1 MIHQAERKQIEREVN
16 SYIAKIKEMERIGR
30 KTSLYNELGK
40 VMFTYINAVSRE
52 DLKIYIKDKG
62 LPEYVEGVIKEDLAK
77 LAENSYK
84 EGLKDNEFSELTKQY
99 KDEYIDYLYDRVY
112 SLHREDRKQVNVIFQ
127 ERPIASGNYET
138 EYMHIVEKVKGI
150 IPEFVYL
157 RYLTGE
163 YLYQIAEGNHRPE
176 FEGVEAFVKDVEWY
190 IKNKTNWIRERME
203 EYYHYAII
211 IGQDPRLKSISSME
225 SRGLDMKRLDIW
237 LKSTIYRD
245 DELMGRI
252 KGQYTRKEQDFGRKV
267 INRNRQLEQN
277 NVPELLVSE
286 SEISRLYLA
295 TLVVKNTE
303 LIRKFKTVKTPRNM
317 EETKVSR
324 NLREKLI
331 KYKVQIEGY
340 GSVDYML
347 GHTEQMLNRMG
358 ASVITIKDKTFIL
371 GNRLIVLKGK
381 EGLREV
387 IYENSNSN
395 VREEEIRRLIQ
406 MKRG

>member
-1 MIHQAERKQIEREVN
+1 MIRQAERKQIEREVN
-16 SYIAKIKEMERIGR
+16 SYIAKIKKMERLGR
-30 KTSLYNELGK
+30 KTSLYNGLGK
-40 VMFTYINAVSRE
+40 VMLTYISAVSRE
-52 DLKIYIKDKG
+52 DLKIYIIDKG
-62 LPEYVEGVIKEDLAK
+62 LPEEVEGVIEEVLAK
-77 LAENSYK
+77 LSENSYK
-84 EGLKDNEFSELTKQY
+84 EGLDDNQFSELTEQY
-99 KDEYIDYLYDRVY
+99 EDVYIDYLYDRVD
-112 SLHREDRKQVNVIFQ
+112 SLHREDRKRVNVIFQ

-150 IPEFVYL
+150 LPEFVYL

-176 FEGVEAFVKDVEWY
+176 FEGVEAFVEDVEWY
-190 IKNKTNWIRERME
+190 IKNKTNWLRERTE
-203 EYYHYAII
+203 EYFHYAII

-237 LKSTIYRD
+237 LKSVIYKD
-245 DELMGRI
+245 DKLMVRI
-252 KGQYTRKEQDFGRKV
+252 KGQYAKKEQDFERKV
-267 INRNRQLEQN
+267 IMRNRQVEQN
-277 NVPELLVSE
+277 NVPELLVPE
-286 SEISRLYLA
+286 SEISKLYLA
-295 TLVVKNTE
+295 TLIVKNTG
-303 LIRKFKTVKTPRNM
+303 LIRKLKTVKTPRNV

-331 KYKVQIEGY
+331 KYKVRVEGY
-340 GSVDYML
+340 GSEDYML

-387 IYENSNSN
+387 IYVNSNSN
-395 VREEEIRRLIQ
+395 VREEEIQKLIQ
-406 MKRG
+406 M

>member
-1 MIHQAERKQIEREVN
+1 MIQQAERKQIEREVN
-16 SYIAKIKEMERIGR
+16 SYIAKTKEMERIGR
-30 KTSLYNELGK
+30 KTSLYDGLGK

-52 DLKIYIKDKG
+52 DLKIYIKDKC

-77 LAENSYK
+77 LAENIYDK
-84 EGLKDNEFSELTKQY
+84 GLKDNEFSELTEQY
-99 KDEYIDYLYDRVY
+99 EDEYIDYLYDRIA

-150 IPEFVYL
+150 LPEFVYL

-176 FEGVEAFVKDVEWY
+176 FEGVEAFVEDVEWY
-190 IKNKTNWIRERME
+190 IKNKTNWIRERAE

-211 IGQDPRLKSISSME
+211 IGQDPRLESISSMGA
-225 SRGLDMKRLDIW
+225 RGLNMKRLDIW
-237 LKSTIYRD
+237 LKSTIYKD
-245 DELMGRI
+245 DKLMGRI
-252 KGQYTRKEQDFGRKV
+252 KGQYTKKEQDFERKV
-267 INRNRQLEQN
+267 IMRNRQVEQN
-277 NVPELLVSE
+277 NVPELLVPE
-286 SEISRLYLA
+286 SEISKLYLA
-295 TLVVKNTE
+295 TLIVKNTE
-303 LIRKFKTVKTPRNM
+303 LIRKFKTVKTPRNV

-324 NLREKLI
+324 NLREKLS
-331 KYKVQIEGY
+331 KYKVRVEGY
-340 GSVDYML
+340 GSEDSML
-347 GHTEQMLNRMG
+347 GSTWQMLNRMG

-387 IYENSNSN
+387 IYVNSISK
-395 VREEEIRRLIQ
+395 VREQDIQKLIQ
-406 MKRG
+406 M

>member
-1 MIHQAERKQIEREVN
+1 MIRQAERKQIEREVN
-16 SYIAKIKEMERIGR
+16 SYIAKIKKMERLGR
-30 KTSLYNELGK
+30 KTSLYNGLGK
-40 VMFTYINAVSRE
+40 VMLTYISAVSRE
-52 DLKIYIKDKG
+52 DLKIYIIDKG
-62 LPEYVEGVIKEDLAK
+62 LPEEVEGVIEEVLAK
-77 LAENSYK
+77 LSENSYK
-84 EGLKDNEFSELTKQY
+84 EGLDDNQFSELTEQNE
-99 KDEYIDYLYDRVY
+99 DEYIDYLYDRVA
-112 SLHREDRKQVNVIFQ
+112 SLHREDRKQVNEIFQ

-138 EYMHIVEKVKGI
+138 EYMYIVKKVKGI
-150 IPEFVYL
+150 LPEFVYL

-176 FEGVEAFVKDVEWY
+176 FEGVEAFVEDVEWY
-190 IKNKTNWIRERME
+190 IKNRTNWIRERTE

-237 LKSTIYRD
+237 LKSTIYKD
-245 DELMGRI
+245 DKLMGRI
-252 KGQYTRKEQDFGRKV
+252 KGQYTKKEQDFERKV
-267 INRNRQLEQN
+267 IMRNRQVEQN
-277 NVPELLVSE
+277 NVPELLVPE
-286 SEISRLYLA
+286 SEISKLYLA
-295 TLVVKNTE
+295 TLIVKNTE
-303 LIRKFKTVKTPRNM
+303 LIRKFKTVKTPRNV
-317 EETKVSR
+317 EETEVSR

-331 KYKVQIEGY
+331 KYKVRIEGY

-395 VREEEIRRLIQ
+395 VREVEIQKLIQ
-406 MKRG
+406 M

>member
-1 MIHQAERKQIEREVN
+1 MIQQAERKQIEREVG
-16 SYIAKIKEMERIGR
+16 SYIANKKEMERIGR
-30 KTSLYNELGK
+30 KTSLYNGLGK
-40 VMFTYINAVSRE
+40 VMFTYISAVSRE

-77 LAENSYK
+77 LAKNSYDK
-84 EGLKDNEFSELTKQY
+84 GLKDNEFSELTGQY
-99 KDEYIDYLYDRVY
+99 EDEYIDYLYDRVV
-112 SLHREDRKQVNVIFQ
+112 SLHREDRKRVNVIFQ

-176 FEGVEAFVKDVEWY
+176 FEGVEAFVEDVEWY
-190 IKNKTNWIRERME
+190 INNKTNWIRERTE

-211 IGQDPRLKSISSME
+211 IGQDPRLKSISSE
-225 SRGLDMKRLDIW
+225 KSRGLDMRRLDIW

-245 DELMGRI
+245 EELMGRI
-252 KGQYTRKEQDFGRKV
+252 KGQYTRKEQDFERKV
-267 INRNRQLEQN
+267 LKRNRQLEQN
-277 NVPELLVSE
+277 NVPEILVAE
-286 SEISRLYLA
+286 SDISKLYLA
-295 TLVVKNTE
+295 NLVVKNTE
-303 LIRKFKTVKTPRNM
+303 LIRKFKTVKTPRNV

-331 KYKVQIEGY
+331 KYKILIEGY

-347 GHTEQMLNRMG
+347 GQTEQMLNRMG

-395 VREEEIRRLIQ
+395 VREVEIQKLIQ
-406 MKRG
+406 I

>member
-1 MIHQAERKQIEREVN
+1 MIQQAERKQIEREVG
-16 SYIAKIKEMERIGR
+16 SYIANKKEMERIGR
-30 KTSLYNELGK
+30 KTSLYNGLGK
-40 VMFTYINAVSRE
+40 VMFTYISAVSRE

-77 LAENSYK
+77 LAKNSYDK
-84 EGLKDNEFSELTKQY
+84 GLKDNEFSELTGQY
-99 KDEYIDYLYDRVY
+99 EDEYIDYLYDRVV
-112 SLHREDRKQVNVIFQ
+112 SLHREDRKRVNVIFQ

-176 FEGVEAFVKDVEWY
+176 FEGVEEFVEGVEWY
-190 IKNKTNWIRERME
+190 IKNKTNWIRERTE

-211 IGQDPRLKSISSME
+211 IGQDPRLKSISSE
-225 SRGLDMKRLDIW
+225 KSRGLDMRRLDIW

-252 KGQYTRKEQDFGRKV
+252 KGQYTRKEQDFERKV

-277 NVPELLVSE
+277 NVLELLVSE

-303 LIRKFKTVKTPRNM
+303 LIRKFKTVKTPRNV

-331 KYKVQIEGY
+331 KYKILIEGY

-381 EGLREV
+381 EGIREV

-395 VREEEIRRLIQ
+395 VREVEIQKLIQ
-406 MKRG
+406 I